1 MVDIINKTFKT
12 SIDTRVTDLIL
23 RYEEPTTI
31 SEDPVAAFQVGER
44 RFGAKLYHLISHT
57 VKSLKSAI
65 KAGLRLVFKMMLG
78 SLSSIEGAIQPA
90 SF

>member
-1 MVDIINKTFKT
+1 MVDIIYKTFKT

-23 RYEEPTTI
+23 RHEEPTKI

-65 KAGLRLVFKMMLG
+65 KAGLRLVFKRM
-78 SLSSIEGAIQPA
+78 SLK
-90 SF
+90 F